1 MIGDPIF
8 NITISGDVST
18 KSSSNFKGWNDTLEE
33 NLSSV
38 SSSFLAGQ
46 LLAVCI
52 KLWINS
58 NRFHSRRN
66 DIDNLIKPILDALTK
81 MGKISD
87 DSDVCHIEV
96 TKYPTS
102 GPEQIII
109 TCKEWLV

>member
-46 LLAVCI
+46 ILAVGK
-52 KLWINS
+52 KL
-58 NRFHSRRN
+58 
-66 DIDNLIKPILDALTK
+66 LDLLLK
-81 MGKISD
+81 
-87 DSDVCHIEV
+87 
-96 TKYPTS
+96 
-102 GPEQIII
+102 
-109 TCKEWLV
+109 